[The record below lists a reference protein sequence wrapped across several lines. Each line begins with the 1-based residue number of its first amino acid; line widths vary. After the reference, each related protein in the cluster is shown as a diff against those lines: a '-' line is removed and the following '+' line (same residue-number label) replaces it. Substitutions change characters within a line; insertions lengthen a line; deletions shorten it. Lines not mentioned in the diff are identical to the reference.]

1 MKVHCEEPTRHSNCW
16 LTSQYFAIHTMPAN
30 HTSHQITIQG
40 HTNKAIIGMYKRD
53 LQAKVI
59 PQCSWTATSRLE
71 QNTGVCCLWY
81 CIEIFQNIFTENGE
95 SRFLQDMTRKMACDR
110 KWLDDNKERLPVRLF
125 FFCRSDPIFKAAPF
139 RYMAGT
145 LICWYIIK
153 NKEIE
158 VKAHHH
164 PNWLSLKET
173 SSLLTSNSKD

>member
-1 MKVHCEEPTRHSNCW
+1 MNNHSGKRCMYVFRTYQSGTTKMEINKCHGETPQLEWTIKCVIHNESTLWRTNSHSNCW

-53 LQAKVI
+53 LQTKVI

-95 SRFLQDMTRKMACDR
+95 IKIFTRYD
-110 KWLDDNKERLPVRLF
+110 
-125 FFCRSDPIFKAAPF
+125 
-139 RYMAGT
+139 
-145 LICWYIIK
+145 
-153 NKEIE
+153 
-158 VKAHHH
+158 
-164 PNWLSLKET
+164 
-173 SSLLTSNSKD
+173 